1 MRDDVSDDGGSAG
14 CSPAEAAR
22 AGPVPGG
29 AAAPMTAAPAPLPPT
44 PAQAH
49 IGWQASLAAFVVLVG
64 AAAVI
69 DVVTGI
75 NAIAATARIVWNGF
89 VFAVLWSARSLEALV
104 ALIARRRAWRV
115 TSFLTSVGFGYAGRV
130 FLSAEHSREVLGWRD
145 RIRAVV
151 AQVRHRWLALSTAHK
166 LLVAA
171 TLVIAQLAFLPAAAE
186 YLVLFPVGFM
196 IRPMVLGVRKLYSWI
211 GDLIFGRVYWQ
222 YCGRAHNAVVRRCG
236 RLVPVKA
243 VSGASRLLRLQY
255 LTAWRLWKYQ
265 PRYRDE
271 SGELWVSVAEPFRLW
286 KNHKLD
292 IYVGHPLLAGGHA
305 GGRLAPAPAPVPALP
320 AGPPRATSDVGA

>member
-1 MRDDVSDDGGSAG
+1 V
-14 CSPAEAAR
+14 
-22 AGPVPGG
+22 
-29 AAAPMTAAPAPLPPT
+29 
-44 PAQAH
+44 H
-49 IGWQASLAAFVVLVG
+49 IGWQASLAAFVLLVG

-89 VFAVLWSARSLEALV
+89 VFAVLWSARSLQALV
-104 ALIARRRAWRV
+104 AVIARRRAWRV
-115 TSFLTSVGFGYAGRV
+115 TSFLTSIGFGYASRV
-130 FLSAEHSREVLGWRD
+130 VLSANDSRRLQGWRE
-145 RIRAVV
+145 R
-151 AQVRHRWLALSTAHK
+151 VRGATARVRRRWLALPTGQK
-166 LLVAA
+166 FLVAA
-171 TLVIAQLAFLPAAAE
+171 VLVIAQLAFLPAAAE

-196 IRPMVLGVRKLYSWI
+196 IRPIVLGVRRAYSWV
-211 GDLIFGRVYWQ
+211 GDLMFAKAYWT
-222 YCGRAHNAVVRRCG
+222 YCGRAHHAVVRRCE
-236 RLVPVKA
+236 RVVPVRA
-243 VSGASRLLRLQY
+243 VTGASRLLRLQY

-292 IYVGHPLLAGGHA
+292 IYIGHPLLAGG
-305 GGRLAPAPAPVPALP
+305 RTSTRVAPAPASGPALP